1 MKWELKL
8 RKPRNAI
15 LYLRG
20 TSVGDPYARYFIV
33 RVNGRQIFRR
43 AVSGSFSFA
52 ISIPNTYLKD
62 GVNVFEFIITTYVG
76 YWTLEAK
83 LIVEEEKVVAPV
95 PIPKP
100 PEKKGIFEQ
109 IMTQIQEFLKR
120 FGIDIEKLEP
130 SDVLAYA
137 GYTLLPTSILLP
149 LAIEGGKKAYEEL
162 KKKGVIK

>member
-1 MKWELKL
+1 MKWELRL

-15 LYLRG
+15 LYVKG
-20 TSVGDPYARYFIV
+20 AAVGDEYIRYFIV
-33 RVNGRQIFRR
+33 RVNGKQILRK
-43 AVSGSFSFA
+43 VVGGSFSYSIA
-52 ISIPNTYLKD
+52 IPNAYLKD
-62 GVNVFEFIITTYVG
+62 GVNVFEFIITTYTG

-83 LIVEEEKVVAPV
+83 LIVEEEKVVAPT
-95 PIPKP
+95 PTPKP
-100 PEKKGIFEQ
+100 GVFEQ
-109 IMTQIQEFLKR
+109 IIAQIREFLER
-120 FGIDIEKLEP
+120 FGIKLGRLEP